1 MKIIIYFLL
10 FHHALSS
17 NLEFHLDYNYQKFKY
32 QTDYSYSDLY
42 SNAIYEMTNDNF
54 ELQDTI
60 WLRTGA
66 GLSFVTFTNGW
77 SLCKKWKCSRN

>member
-17 NLEFHLDYNYQKFKY
+17 NLQFHLDYNYQKFEY

-42 SNAIYEMTNDNF
+42 ITAGGTFFDGGSTSNGNKIYYYEYLEDI
-54 ELQDTI
+54 E
-60 WLRTGA
+60 
-66 GLSFVTFTNGW
+66 
-77 SLCKKWKCSRN
+77 